1 MLPQELSS
9 AHSAECEYVTNTQTR
24 SHSLSSPAP
33 CKSGETGVTWHLKLY
48 SEQSKRDPPCEK
60 NHFYFLPMRSYLF
73 AWFFND
79 SKSSLWRFVAGC
91 TLYHPVQEITELGL
105 TCIPHTQL
113 GLNWDVPS
121 LTSFLAVSLL
131 MWILIICTRLTQ
143 AQLPNS
149 LTRQI
154 RKKITARQIRWHSK
168 RARTDYKSLPSYTN

>member
-1 MLPQELSS
+1 MWKKATSI
-9 AHSAECEYVTNTQTR
+9 
-24 SHSLSSPAP
+24 
-33 CKSGETGVTWHLKLY
+33 
-48 SEQSKRDPPCEK
+48 
-60 NHFYFLPMRSYLF
+60 SYQWEAICLLG
-73 AWFFND
+73 FFND
-79 SKSSLWRFVAGC
+79 SKSSLWCFVAGC

-131 MWILIICTRLTQ
+131 MWILIICTGLNQ

-154 RKKITARQIRWHSK
+154 RKK
-168 RARTDYKSLPSYTN
+168 KSLPDRFSGIARELGQTTNLHPPTPTSTGRWRVKKQGRRKRRKPCEVTSSNVWE